1 MKTRPIEYLEDH
13 IESIAGKEVIIQIP
27 VEDSARYPHLYQYNG
42 ARGVAVAGYKE
53 LWGHTY
59 TLKAIVKLKAHDLN
73 IPISISLL
81 HEIDPDNDKALL
93 RLARFQLRLISEIKT
108 ININMVDCGDCGMPF
123 LHPTGVSDLT
133 CPYCLFEDDISSF
146 PDTFAHINDEHRRS

>member
-1 MKTRPIEYLEDH
+1 MKTRPIEYPKGH
-13 IESIAGKEVIIQIP
+13 IESIAGIEATIQIP
-27 VEDSARYPHLYQYNG
+27 VEDSASYPHLYQYNG
-42 ARGVAVAGYKE
+42 TKCVVVAGYRE
-53 LWGHTY
+53 LWGSAHADR
-59 TLKAIVKLKAHDLN
+59 AIVRPEGSNSN

-81 HEIDPDNDKALL
+81 HEIDPDNDKTLL
-93 RLARFQLRLISEIKT
+93 RLARFQLHLISEIKT